1 MLETVVGVL
10 AEALRPDS
18 LLLMLVCIVAGLV
31 AGALPGISAT
41 MAVALLVP
49 FTFTMDPTRGLIA
62 LGAIYMSAIY
72 GGSFSAILINAPG
85 TPSSI
90 GTTFDG
96 YPMARQGRGEQA
108 IIAATIASV
117 FGGLFGV
124 LVLAFLSPPL
134 ATVSLKFGPPEYFW
148 LAVFGL
154 TIVASLSSGS
164 LIKGAIGA
172 LFGLL
177 VSTIGIA
184 PIGGDVRFTLGRTDL
199 QAGIELVVALIGL
212 FCIPEILSMAAQGKG
227 ATSEALTYGHRRGV
241 FTETLKAVLS
251 QPVNLLRSALIG
263 VWVGLLPGA
272 GGSVANL
279 VAYDAAKRSSRHPER
294 FGTGIID
301 GVIATE
307 TANNAVV
314 GAGMVPLF
322 TLGIPGAPPDAV
334 IYGVLLLH
342 GLRPGA
348 ELFTQQGH
356 IVYTFIVA
364 LALATILM
372 APIGIIGGR
381 LVNRLVSVLP
391 VRYLAPGIF
400 VLTVVG
406 AYAIRNN
413 FFDVVIMLVLGV
425 AGYGLKRLG
434 VHPAPVVLG
443 LVLGPIAEEGFVQGL
458 LMGSGLPQRWFIFF
472 TRPISWI
479 LIVLSAI
486 SVAWPFV
493 SEALRRRRHPASQP
507 KEVAM

>member
-1 MLETVVGVL
+1 MLSAIL
-10 AEALRPDS
+10 AEALRPDT
-18 LLLMLVCIVAGLV
+18 LLIMFACIVAGLI

-62 LGAIYMSAIY
+62 LGAIYMAAIY
-72 GGSFSAILINAPG
+72 GGAFSAILINAPG

-108 IIAATIASV
+108 IITATIASV
-117 FGGLFGV
+117 TGGLIGV
-124 LVLAFLSPPL
+124 LFLAFLAPPL
-134 ATVSLKFGPPEYFW
+134 ASVSLKFGPPEYFW

-164 LIKGAIGA
+164 LLKGAIGA

-177 VSTIGIA
+177 LSTVGIA
-184 PIGGDVRFTLGRTDL
+184 PIGGDVRFTFGQPEL
-199 QAGIELVVALIGL
+199 QAGVELVVALIGF
-212 FCIPEILSMAAQGKG
+212 FCIPEIITMAANARRAGKV
-227 ATSEALTYGHRRGV
+227 EVLTYQRRRGV
-241 FTETLKAVLS
+241 FGETVRAVLA
-251 QPVNLLRSALIG
+251 QPVNLLRSAFIG
-263 VWVGLLPGA
+263 MWVGLLPGA

-279 VAYDAAKRSSRHPER
+279 VAYDAARRSSRQPER
-294 FGTGIID
+294 FGTGVID

-307 TANNAVV
+307 SANNAVV
-314 GAGMVPLF
+314 GASMVPLF

-348 ELFTQQGH
+348 ELFTTQGK

-364 LALATILM
+364 LALATLVM
-372 APIGIIGGR
+372 APIGIWGGR
-381 LVNRLVSVLP
+381 LLNRLVSVLP
-391 VRYLAPGIF
+391 TRYLVPGVF
-400 VLTVVG
+400 ALTVVG
-406 AYAIRNN
+406 SYAIRNN

-425 AGYGLKRLG
+425 AGYALKRLG

-458 LMGSGLPQRWFIFF
+458 LMGAGLPRRWLIFF
-472 TRPISWI
+472 IRPISWI
-479 LIVLSAI
+479 LILLSAF
-486 SVAWPFV
+486 SLAWPFV
-493 SEALRRRRHPASQP
+493 SAAMRRRQEAARRAE
-507 KEVAM
+507 EVAM

>member
-1 MLETVVGVL
+1 MLDAVAAAL

-62 LGAIYMSAIY
+62 LGAIYMAAIY
-72 GGSFSAILINAPG
+72 GGSFSAILINTPG

-96 YPMARQGRGEQA
+96 YPMARQGRGEEA
-108 IIAATIASV
+108 IVTATIASV

-124 LVLAFLSPPL
+124 AVLAFLSPPL
-134 ATVSLKFGPPEYFW
+134 AAFSLRFGPPEYFW

-154 TIVASLSSGS
+154 TIVASLSTGS
-164 LIKGAIGA
+164 FIKGAIGA
-172 LFGLL
+172 LLGLL

-184 PIGGDVRFTLGRTDL
+184 PIGGDVRFTFGRTDL

-212 FCIPEILSMAAQGKG
+212 FCIPEILTMAAQTG
-227 ATSEALTYGHRRGV
+227 ASASPAIGYQHRRGV
-241 FTETLKAVLS
+241 FVDTLKAVLA

-348 ELFTQQGH
+348 DLFTRQGQ

-364 LALATILM
+364 LALATVLM
-372 APIGIIGGR
+372 APIGIAGGR
-381 LVNRLVSVLP
+381 LLNRLVGALP
-391 VRYLAPGIF
+391 ARYLAPGIF

-413 FFDVVIMLVLGV
+413 FFDVVVMLVLGV
-425 AGYGLKRLG
+425 AGYALKRLG

-458 LMGSGLPQRWFIFF
+458 LMGAGLPQRWLIFF
-472 TRPISWI
+472 TRPVSWI
-479 LIVLSAI
+479 LIGLSAV
-486 SVAWPFV
+486 SLAWPLA
-493 SEALRRRRHPASQP
+493 SELLHRRREAAARTG
-507 KEVAM
+507 KVAM